1 MKRPEDYTRS
11 SFRPLAKLRIATVI
25 TGGHRM
31 TLTLQR
37 GRALVDTGNKLTV
50 FELQRRNCPLSTVNK
65 RANDH
70 DNWSQRNVGAA
81 YRFGKR

>member
-1 MKRPEDYTRS
+1 
-11 SFRPLAKLRIATVI
+11 
-25 TGGHRM
+25 M

-50 FELQRRNCPLSTVNK
+50 FELQRRNCSLATVNK